1 MHSFFDAGV
10 FKIQSKEILH
20 KLYHYNHRLENWNP
34 PASDAPSNSTSR
46 KSLHQWGGPL
56 MRRALQAIYTLAFL
70 CLLRSDEVLKIQSS
84 HIQFVKEEDTEYMV
98 ITLPFCKTHQD
109 GRVWACFIL
118 IFFRANN
125 LRCQTFS
132 RFISTPWMRMRLT
145 CAQFVPWRNGSKQVT

>member
-1 MHSFFDAGV
+1 MHC
-10 FKIQSKEILH
+10 
-20 KLYHYNHRLENWNP
+20 
-34 PASDAPSNSTSR
+34 
-46 KSLHQWGGPL
+46 
-56 MRRALQAIYTLAFL
+56 ALQAIYTLAFL

-98 ITLPFCKTHQD
+98 ITLPFRKTHQD

-132 RFISTPWMRMRLT
+132 RFISTPWMRTRLT
-145 CAQFVPWRNGSKQVT
+145 CAQFVPWRNGSRFKASDITSGFLFRKFTAQDCPSAHKDQAMVSLHEL